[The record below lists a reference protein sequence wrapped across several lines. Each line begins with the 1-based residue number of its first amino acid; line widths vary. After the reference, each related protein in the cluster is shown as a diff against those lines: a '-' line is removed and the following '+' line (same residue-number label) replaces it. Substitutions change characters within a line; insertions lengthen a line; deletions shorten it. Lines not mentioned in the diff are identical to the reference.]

1 MKIFLIRHG
10 NTFGDDQ
17 SGGKRVFMCGSKN
30 NIPLV
35 NSGRK
40 QARSMA
46 KFLESKNIK
55 AIYSGS
61 LIRTWEHAVIIRE
74 HFIKQN
80 NFEPP
85 LYLSEQLI
93 ELDYGNWAGLTT
105 FGDTRETNEVIAN
118 FGKQAWDDWQQKRI
132 IPNNSPHSWQIT
144 REELV
149 ERIRTFFNMLF
160 IQYKKDD
167 VVVVISSQGVITFVN
182 ELFDGGMELAILE
195 NRLKV
200 NPGNY
205 CEIDSINNQFKL
217 IGWNLDFDFGAS
229 K

>member
-1 MKIFLIRHG
+1 MKVFLIRHG

-17 SGGKRVFMCGSKN
+17 LGGKRVFMCGSKN

-35 NSGRK
+35 NSGRQ

-74 HFIKQN
+74 YFIQQN

-85 LYLSEQLI
+85 LYLSDQLI

-105 FGDTRETNEVIAN
+105 LGDTKETNEVIAN
-118 FGKQAWDDWQQKRI
+118 FGQQAWDDWQQKRI
-132 IPNNSPHSWQIT
+132 IPNHSPHSWGIT
-144 REELV
+144 REELIA
-149 ERIRTFFNMLF
+149 RIRTFFNMLS
-160 IQYKKDD
+160 IQYQKDE

-182 ELFDGGMELAILE
+182 ELFEGGMELAIIE
-195 NRLKV
+195 NRLKI
-200 NPGNY
+200 NPGNC
-205 CEIDSINNQFKL
+205 CEIDFINNQFKL
-217 IGWNLDFDFGAS
+217 IGWNLNVDSSVS